1 MPRRQHSRL
10 CSTAEIEDVP
20 AVVLAVGTASTH
32 PTTICKQLTWWRW
45 HRRRM
50 LHCRWAY
57 LQAWRR
63 AVLIVA
69 LKVLDLTTSRT
80 PTAERSRPPAQA
92 ATHPRC
98 SQDGGAGGRGGLGHV
113 RPAGRERQRARETT
127 IPECTCNQ
135 RLSTLAARCNR
146 PHRRPQL
153 PAPDHKHSHSHSHR
167 RQQLTWL
174 RCRYP

>member
-1 MPRRQHSRL
+1 
-10 CSTAEIEDVP
+10 
-20 AVVLAVGTASTH
+20 
-32 PTTICKQLTWWRW
+32 
-45 HRRRM
+45 M

-98 SQDGGAGGRGGLGHV
+98 SQDGGAGGRGGLGGDGTGGGGLGGLGDGVHMALIGSSHMYGLQGGKGRGQGKPPSLSAHV
-113 RPAGRERQRARETT
+113 INA
-127 IPECTCNQ
+127 
-135 RLSTLAARCNR
+135 
-146 PHRRPQL
+146 
-153 PAPDHKHSHSHSHR
+153 
-167 RQQLTWL
+167 
-174 RCRYP
+174 